1 MTDTIITEAPSSIDQ
16 GERPRRRGRRSL
28 AELRAARGG
37 LATKPVK
44 PSAEKVVANS
54 LGSRVRLA
62 RKRLGLSQQELA
74 GPQYVAS
81 YISAIERDKIHPSLK
96 ALELIAK
103 RLGEPVEYFLYGGYG
118 SGALQDNNSEIQVD
132 GRSNAAP
139 ETSFTNAMRDK
150 LLEAQLIVERAAH
163 LAGAKEQHEMA
174 EAEQMLNAIPRH
186 QLSEYDRAQLGR
198 LLGVF
203 YLRSQDTEQAR
214 TELEEAQS
222 LAAKTGQTSLEVE
235 IRYMLGNVL
244 FTRRLAD
251 QALPYHQTCRETIE
265 ANPELFTPELKLSI
279 LTGLANDH
287 LALNHNNQ
295 AVEIFQEALKTEEET
310 EKPETRANSFFQLA
324 NYYRERG
331 DLMRSRAYGQISLSL
346 YEQLNQRRQVLR
358 LSASV
363 GELLAGMGQVG
374 EAEKVLTRAVHV
386 GQAEN
391 TLSGTDLALTYTS
404 LAALRLQQGQLDE
417 AGSISRRAIEE
428 ARQAGDQLAEGKALQ
443 LSAEVETRLEHRED
457 ARKLYQDAIAILEQ
471 VNMPYVLGDVYKAY
485 GEALEK
491 WGDFANAV
499 GFLKKAYESKR

>member
-1 MTDTIITEAPSSIDQ
+1 MTDISTDIAPTIAPVD
-16 GERPRRRGRRSL
+16 RPRRRGRRSL

-37 LATKPVK
+37 ILGK
-44 PSAEKVVANS
+44 PSKAIAEKIIANS

-118 SGALQDNNSEIQVD
+118 SGALADNDSEDLIE
-132 GRSNAAP
+132 GRSTAP
-139 ETSFTNAMRDK
+139 ETSFTSAMRDN
-150 LLEAQLIVERAAH
+150 LLEAQLLLERASH
-163 LAGAKEQHEMA
+163 LAGPKGIQTLA
-174 EAEQMLNAIPRH
+174 EAEQILDNIPRH
-186 QLSEYDRAQLGR
+186 QLSEYDRTQLGR
-198 LLGVF
+198 LLGSI
-203 YLRSQDTEQAR
+203 YLRRQDPEQAR
-214 TELEEAQS
+214 TELEEALS
-222 LAAKTGQTSLEVE
+222 LASRTGQVSLEVE

-244 FTRRLAD
+244 FARRLAD

-265 ANPELFTPELKLSI
+265 ANPELFAPEIKLAV
-279 LTGLANDH
+279 LTSLANDH
-287 LALNHNNQ
+287 LALNHNTQ
-295 AVEIFQEALKTEEET
+295 AVEIFQEALKTEEEI
-310 EKPETRANSFFQLA
+310 EKPETRANTFFELSLL
-324 NYYRERG
+324 YKKHS
-331 DLMRSRAYGQISLSL
+331 DLIRSRAFGQVSLSL

-358 LSASV
+358 LSASI
-363 GELLAGMGQVG
+363 GELLAGMGQVS

-391 TLSGTDLALTYTS
+391 TLGGTDLALTYTS
-404 LAALRLQQGQLDE
+404 LAALRLQQNQLDE
-417 AGSISRRAIEE
+417 AGTISRRAIEE
-428 ARQAGDQLAEGKALQ
+428 ARQAGDMLAEGKALQ
-443 LSAEVETRLEHRED
+443 LAAEVETRLEHRDE
-457 ARKLYQDAIAILEQ
+457 ARQLYEQAINILEQ

-499 GFLKKAYESKR
+499 GYLKKAYESKR

>member
-1 MTDTIITEAPSSIDQ
+1 MTNIIADDTSSANT

-37 LATKPVK
+37 MLGK
-44 PSAEKVVANS
+44 PSKAAAEKIVANS

-118 SGALQDNNSEIQVD
+118 SGALADTVSETPVE
-132 GRSNAAP
+132 GRGSAP
-139 ETSFTNAMRDK
+139 ETSFSSAMRDK
-150 LLEAQLIVERAAH
+150 LLEAQLLVERASH
-163 LAGAKEQHEMA
+163 LAGAKGQEGLAQ
-174 EAEQMLNAIPRH
+174 AEQILNSIPRH

-198 LLGVF
+198 LMGIL
-203 YLRSQDTEQAR
+203 YLRRQDLEQAR
-214 TELEEAQS
+214 TELEES
-222 LAAKTGQTSLEVE
+222 MTLANKTGQLSLEVE
-235 IRYMLGNVL
+235 LRYLLGNVL
-244 FTRRLAD
+244 FSRRLAD

-265 ANPELFTPELKLSI
+265 ANPELFSPEVKLAV

-295 AVEIFQEALKTEEET
+295 AVEIFQEALKAEEEI
-310 EKPETRANSFFQLA
+310 EKPETRAANFFDLAQL
-324 NYYRERG
+324 YKEQG
-331 DLMRSRAYGQISLSL
+331 DLMRSRAYGQVSLSI
-346 YEQLNQRRQVLR
+346 YEQLNQRRHVLR
-358 LSASV
+358 LSASI
-363 GELLAGMGQVG
+363 GELLAGMGEVN
-374 EAEKVLTRAVHV
+374 EAEKVLTRAVNV

-404 LAALRLQQGQLDE
+404 LAALRLQQNQLEE
-417 AGSISRRAIEE
+417 AGSISRQAIEE
-428 ARQAGDQLAEGKALQ
+428 ARQAGDMLAEGKALQ
-443 LSAEVETRLEHRED
+443 LAAEVETRLDHRDE
-457 ARKLYQDAIAILEQ
+457 ARGLYEQAINLLEQ
-471 VNMPYVLGDVYKAY
+471 INVPYVLGDVYKAY

-499 GFLKKAYESKR
+499 GYLKKAYESKR

>member
-1 MTDTIITEAPSSIDQ
+1 MTDTTIETASTTATV
-16 GERPRRRGRRSL
+16 ERPRRRGRRSL

-37 LATKPVK
+37 VPSK
-44 PSAEKVVANS
+44 PSAKISTEKVVANS

-118 SGALQDNNSEIQVD
+118 SGALLEGAGDAMTE
-132 GRSNAAP
+132 GRSTSSP
-139 ETSFTNAMRDK
+139 DTSFTNAMRDK
-150 LLEAQLIVERAAH
+150 LLEAQLMVERASH
-163 LAGAKEQHEMA
+163 VAGVKGQEELSG
-174 EAEQMLNAIPRH
+174 AEQILTSIPRH

-198 LLGVF
+198 LLGQLH
-203 YLRSQDTEQAR
+203 LRNQDVEQAR
-214 TELEEAQS
+214 IELEEALTLS
-222 LAAKTGQTSLEVE
+222 SKTGQVSLEVE

-244 FTRRLAD
+244 FARRLAD
-251 QALPYHQTCRETIE
+251 QALPYHQTCRELIE
-265 ANPELFTPELKLSI
+265 NNAELFTPDVKLAV

-295 AVEIFQEALKTEEET
+295 AVETFQEALKTEEDI
-310 EKPETRANSFFQLA
+310 EKPETRADNFFHLS
-324 NYYRERG
+324 NLYRERG
-331 DLMRSRAYGQISLSL
+331 DLVRSRAYGQVSLSL

-363 GELLAGMGQVG
+363 GELLAGMGQVA

-404 LAALRLQQGQLDE
+404 FAALRLQQGQLDE
-417 AGSISRRAIEE
+417 AGSISQKAIAE
-428 ARQAGDQLAEGKALQ
+428 ARRAGDQLAEGKALQ
-443 LSAEVETRLEHRED
+443 LSAEVKTRLDQRDE
-457 ARKLYQDAIAILEQ
+457 ARQLYEEAIGILEQ

>member
-1 MTDTIITEAPSSIDQ
+1 MTEIIIENSPSTPSGD
-16 GERPRRRGRRSL
+16 RPRRRGRRSL

-37 LATKPVK
+37 MAVRPPK
-44 PSAEKVVANS
+44 SGAEKVVANS

-118 SGALQDNNSEIQVD
+118 SGALLDVIAEPATE
-132 GRSNAAP
+132 GRSAAP
-139 ETSFTNAMRDK
+139 ETSFTSAMRDQ
-150 LLEAQLIVERAAH
+150 LLEAQLMLERASH
-163 LAGAKEQHEMA
+163 LSGEEGEQQLA
-174 EAEQMLNAIPRH
+174 AAEQALTSIPRH

-198 LLGVF
+198 LLGMV
-203 YLRSQDTEQAR
+203 YLRKQEVEQAR
-214 TELEEAQS
+214 TELEEAQA
-222 LAAKTGQTSLEVE
+222 LASKTGQTFLEVE
-235 IRYMLGNVL
+235 IRFMLGTVL

-251 QALPYHQTCRETIE
+251 QALPYHQACREAVE
-265 ANPELFTPELKLSI
+265 ANPELFTPELKLAV

-287 LALNHNNQ
+287 LALNHNGE
-295 AVEIFQEALKTEEET
+295 AVEIFQQALRSEEET

-324 NYYRERG
+324 NLYRERG
-331 DLMRSRAYGQISLSL
+331 DLVRSRAFAQISLSL

-358 LSASV
+358 LSAGV
-363 GELLAGMGQVG
+363 GELLAAMGEVS
-374 EAEKVLTRAVHV
+374 EAERVLTRAVHV

-404 LAALRLQQGQLDE
+404 LAALRLQQGNLEDASNISQHAIDE
-417 AGSISRRAIEE
+417 ARRA
-428 ARQAGDQLAEGKALQ
+428 GDRLAEGKALQ
-443 LSAEVETRLEHRED
+443 LSAEVETRLDHQNE
-457 ARKLYQDAIAILEQ
+457 ARRLYQEAIDILEQ
-471 VNMPYVLGDVYKAY
+471 VNLPYVLGDVYKAY

-499 GFLKKAYESKR
+499 VFLKKAYESKR

>member
-1 MTDTIITEAPSSIDQ
+1 MTDSTTDVAPALAQ
-16 GERPRRRGRRSL
+16 GDRPRRRGRRSL

-37 LATKPVK
+37 IPTKPSKVT
-44 PSAEKVVANS
+44 AEKVVANS

-118 SGALQDNNSEIQVD
+118 SGALQDNAGEVQVE
-132 GRSNAAP
+132 GRSASAP

-150 LLEAQLIVERAAH
+150 ILEAQLVVERASH
-163 LAGAKEQHEMA
+163 LAGTQGQQELA
-174 EAEQMLNAIPRH
+174 EAENMLNAIPRH

-198 LLGVF
+198 LLGILA
-203 YLRSQDTEQAR
+203 LRNQDTEQAR
-214 TELEEAQS
+214 TELEEA
-222 LAAKTGQTSLEVE
+222 LALAGKTGQVSLEVE
-235 IRYMLGNVL
+235 IRYILGNVL
-244 FTRRLAD
+244 FARRLAD
-251 QALPYHQTCRETIE
+251 QALPYHQTCRELID
-265 ANPELFTPELKLSI
+265 ANPEIFTPETRLAV

-295 AVEIFQEALKTEEET
+295 AVEIFQEALKAEEET
-310 EKPETRANSFFQLA
+310 EKPETRANSFFSLA
-324 NYYRERG
+324 LLYREKG
-331 DLMRSRAYGQISLSL
+331 DLVRARAYGQVSLSL
-346 YEQLNQRRQVLR
+346 YEQLNQRRHVLR
-358 LSASV
+358 LSASI

-391 TLSGTDLALTYTS
+391 TLSGTDLALTYNS
-404 LAALRLQQGQLDE
+404 LAALRLQQNQLEE
-417 AGSISRRAIEE
+417 AGTISQRAIEE
-428 ARQAGDQLAEGKALQ
+428 ARQAGDLLAEGKALQ
-443 LSAEVETRLEHRED
+443 LAAEVETRLDHREE
-457 ARKLYQDAIAILEQ
+457 ARQLYENAIAILEQ